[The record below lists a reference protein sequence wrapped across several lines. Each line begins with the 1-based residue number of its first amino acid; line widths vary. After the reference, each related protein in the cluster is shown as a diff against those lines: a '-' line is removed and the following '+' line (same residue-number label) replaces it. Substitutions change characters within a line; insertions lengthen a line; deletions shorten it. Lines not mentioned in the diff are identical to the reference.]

1 MDVLQMYMTKI
12 WDTKVASMY
21 RWKILFFKKDT
32 KASKNVKISFGRLG
46 IL

>member
-1 MDVLQMYMTKI
+1 MDVLQMYMTNI

-21 RWKILFFKKDT
+21 RKLFLEKDT
-32 KASKNVKISFGRLG
+32 EASKNVKISFGRLG